1 MDALVIYLLKMLT
14 CSAILYGYYR
24 LALYN
29 ERFHQWNRFYI
40 LAAFI
45 LSMVVPFISVPV
57 LADNDQSN
65 VTRIISKL
73 PWNTIGSTDKNQLTW
88 QHLAWGIMGIT
99 SIVFVLN
106 LIWGIIRIV
115 LIHHKSVTH
124 FQHNIQLIITTV
136 KDAPF
141 SFFNWLFWRQDIDP
155 ASDNGKRILQHELAH
170 IKQFHSIDK
179 VLTSVMISIFWMNPF
194 FWLLRKELYMIHEFV
209 ADKKAINN
217 QDGAAFA
224 QMILQSIPLQQPGSN
239 SLINPFFSSNIKRR
253 LFMITTS
260 KLATYSYA
268 RRISG
273 LAIMVISMF
282 FIALS
287 VQKAGAQQT
296 IKKTI
301 IKQNSD
307 TTVRSKRKP
316 QDSKQIIIQKTTK
329 GRTENKEVIIE
340 KSGGSETMEKEEN
353 DDALFNMAP
362 DKAPLYIVDGKETDA
377 ATMKSFDQKLIT
389 TVDVIKGQKAIDT
402 YGDKAKNGVVKIS
415 TSKSG
420 NPSQGEKI
428 IIKDAKPGKPLIYVD
443 GKQITQ
449 EEMNLLKPN
458 NIESVNVLK
467 GDSATKKYGTKGS
480 EGVIE
485 IIMKKSS

>member
-99 SIVFVLN
+99 SIIFVLN

-179 VLTSVMISIFWMNPF
+179 VL
-194 FWLLRKELYMIHEFV
+194 
-209 ADKKAINN
+209 
-217 QDGAAFA
+217 
-224 QMILQSIPLQQPGSN
+224 
-239 SLINPFFSSNIKRR
+239 
-253 LFMITTS
+253 S
-260 KLATYSYA
+260 K
-268 RRISG
+268 
-273 LAIMVISMF
+273 
-282 FIALS
+282 
-287 VQKAGAQQT
+287 
-296 IKKTI
+296 
-301 IKQNSD
+301 
-307 TTVRSKRKP
+307 
-316 QDSKQIIIQKTTK
+316 
-329 GRTENKEVIIE
+329 
-340 KSGGSETMEKEEN
+340 
-353 DDALFNMAP
+353 
-362 DKAPLYIVDGKETDA
+362 
-377 ATMKSFDQKLIT
+377 
-389 TVDVIKGQKAIDT
+389 
-402 YGDKAKNGVVKIS
+402 
-415 TSKSG
+415 
-420 NPSQGEKI
+420 
-428 IIKDAKPGKPLIYVD
+428 
-443 GKQITQ
+443 TQ
-449 EEMNLLKPN
+449 CR
-458 NIESVNVLK
+458 VL
-467 GDSATKKYGTKGS
+467 D
-480 EGVIE
+480 
-485 IIMKKSS
+485 